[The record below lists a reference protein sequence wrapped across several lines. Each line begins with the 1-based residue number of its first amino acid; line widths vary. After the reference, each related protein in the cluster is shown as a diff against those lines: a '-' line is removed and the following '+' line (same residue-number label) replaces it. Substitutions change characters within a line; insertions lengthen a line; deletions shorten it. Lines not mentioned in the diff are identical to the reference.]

1 MAWETVYKQTTMLIN
16 RWTGQ
21 SLPSPQQLKML
32 LVNEGLNPELET
44 LPAHSNI
51 KDHRH
56 PFDEIRIVLE
66 GNLIIDV
73 NGNQLL
79 LRPGDRID
87 VPANTRHSKTVHGGT
102 ACISII
108 AKRTF

>member
-1 MAWETVYKQTTMLIN
+1 MGIEFRSKSMLIN
-16 RWTGQ
+16 RWTGH

-32 LVNEGLNPELET
+32 LVNEGLQPELET
-44 LPAHSNI
+44 LAAHSSI
-51 KDHRH
+51 KEHRH

-87 VPANTRHSKTVHGGT
+87 VPANTRHSKMVHGGG